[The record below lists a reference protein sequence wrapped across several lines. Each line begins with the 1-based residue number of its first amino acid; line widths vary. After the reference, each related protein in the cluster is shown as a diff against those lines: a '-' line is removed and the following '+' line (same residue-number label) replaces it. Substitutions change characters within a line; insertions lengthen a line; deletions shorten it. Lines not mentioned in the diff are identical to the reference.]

1 MAVTAA
7 RVQNI
12 TYSGDIVGVETQ
24 TPAVNT
30 QSPGIMTLQAFP
42 VGFTALTVP
51 LAGTVPTAVTI
62 IPPAVNTNAITL
74 KGVTGDTGI
83 RLHNTDP
90 TTIALDSSV
99 TTFGLT
105 IATATTNIRLLW
117 N

>member
-1 MAVTAA
+1 MAVTAT
-7 RVQNI
+7 RVQTI
-12 TYSGDIVGVETQ
+12 TYTGDIVGVETQ
-24 TPAVNT
+24 TPAANT
-30 QSPGIMTLQAFP
+30 QSPGIMALQAFP
-42 VGFTALTVP
+42 VGFTAITVP

-62 IPPAVNTNAITL
+62 VPPAGNTNSITF

-90 TTIALDSSV
+90 TTIALDPSV

-117 N
+117 S